1 MHGGLTEATRRQ
13 RRLRVLGILKHTA
26 KARKSQLDVWRP
38 EVRGPHPGPPLA
50 DFHQE
55 TLSVKK
61 LLLMLLEKLQ
71 ASIGGKTVNSI
82 FLFLNVIK

>member
-13 RRLRVLGILKHTA
+13 RRLRVLGILEHTA

-61 LLLMLLEKLQ
+61 LLLEKLQ
-71 ASIGGKTVNSI
+71 ASIGGKTVNGI